1 MGSLGTLE
9 YTYYEMGSTQ
19 SQPCHYKSP
28 AVTRMKVVYTKTE
41 SQMLYSYGPIPGS
54 GHECQFSSEQN
65 KFALSHQFN
74 TFEEAAKFCKENLD
88 NCGILIEL
96 TLKGKLGIV
105 LLFLYHKHLRKA
117 YTGGWVRSGLGWVR
131 SGQERQLYETGS
143 TTEAICHCPR
153 QNMQPFKEVSVIMQR
168 NEPKGWL
175 LFI

>member
-1 MGSLGTLE
+1 
-9 YTYYEMGSTQ
+9 MGSTQ
-19 SQPCHYKSP
+19 SQPCPYKSP
-28 AVTRMKVVYTKTE
+28 TVTRMKVVYTETE

-117 YTGGWVRSGLGWVR
+117 YTGGW
-131 SGQERQLYETGS
+131 SGQERKLYETGS

-153 QNMQPFKEVSVIMQR
+153 QNMQPFKEVRAIWQNDKR
-168 NEPKGWL
+168 KGWL